1 MKKPDQFRIS
11 ARELLPLSARRNLP
25 GILHAVGHLGA
36 IAIVG
41 TALLHSIGS
50 WWAVPLTFLQGYL
63 IAFLFTAE
71 HEMAHHT
78 AFKTRAFS
86 HVVGHISGFAI
97 MLPYEY
103 YRVFHWDHHRHTNDP
118 ANDPELA
125 RPLPTSL
132 PRLAWFLTGI
142 PTWIDRLRMLVTH
155 GIHRRVTKRWVPE
168 DKRGLIAREALFYLV
183 GYAAIAG
190 ISIAM
195 QSLAAVWFWL
205 IPVMVG
211 QWFLRPYLLSEHTG
225 CAHTSNML
233 ENTRTTYTN
242 RFVRFFAWN
251 MPYHVEHHAYPA
263 VPFHALPQLNK
274 ILAAHIVNAEDGY
287 PASTAAVVSHV
298 AANIRNA
305 RSAAT
310 ATAAKTDIA

>member
-1 MKKPDQFRIS
+1 MKKPDHFRIS
-11 ARELLPLSARRNLP
+11 ARELMPLSAKRDLP
-25 GILHAVGHLGA
+25 GILHAAGHMGA

-41 TALLHSIGS
+41 AALLHFVGT
-50 WWAVPLTFLQGYL
+50 WWMVPLTFLQGYL

-86 HVVGHISGFAI
+86 HAMGHLSGFAI

-125 RPLPTSL
+125 RPLPTSI
-132 PRLAWFLTGI
+132 PRLAWFLTGL
-142 PTWIDRLRMLVTH
+142 PTWIDRVRMLITH
-155 GIHRRVTKRWVPE
+155 GIHGRVTKRWVPE
-168 DKRGLIAREALFYLV
+168 NKRGLIAKEARFYLLA
-183 GYAAIAG
+183 YAAILGVSLAT
-190 ISIAM
+190 
-195 QSLAAVWFWL
+195 QSLAAVWFWI

-225 CAHTSNML
+225 CAHSSNML

-242 RFVRFFAWN
+242 SFVRFFAWN

-274 ILAAHIVNAEDGY
+274 ILATHIINTENSY
-287 PASTAAVVSHV
+287 SASTAVVVQHV
-298 AANIRNA
+298 AANIKNA
-305 RSAAT
+305 RSSAT
-310 ATAAKTDIA
+310 TDAV